1 MMPPRRRSASR
12 SAALWGTSPRT
23 RPLVMTRCC
32 ARAGGCEAACAAST
46 AFLGEKAGCWAA
58 FTATSLIK
66 RGRRGPR
73 LLAFAAAL
81 ARRGALRAIPV
92 GMTDAVLGALA
103 ASPDDRAAALECLHA
118 FGECKVAGVGDLARQ
133 AVRALDAGAAAPAP
147 RPRLEDWRRFGPALL
162 PPRVGPWVGGVEV
175 DVRAAEVAVRA
186 VAAAA

>member
-1 MMPPRRRSASR
+1 MNVTPKIGKQGERKTPAKPASSSPP
-12 SAALWGTSPRT
+12 AAEQPRD
-23 RPLVMTRCC
+23 L
-32 ARAGGCEAACAAST
+32 
-46 AFLGEKAGCWAA
+46 
-58 FTATSLIK
+58 
-66 RGRRGPR
+66 RGPPPI
-73 LLAFAAAL
+73 
-81 ARRGALRAIPV
+81 ARRGALRAVPV

-118 FGECKVAGVGDLARQ
+118 FGDCKVVGVGDLARQ

-175 DVRAAEVAVRA
+175 DARAAEVAVRA

>member
-1 MMPPRRRSASR
+1 LTP
-12 SAALWGTSPRT
+12 
-23 RPLVMTRCC
+23 
-32 ARAGGCEAACAAST
+32 
-46 AFLGEKAGCWAA
+46 
-58 FTATSLIK
+58 
-66 RGRRGPR
+66 
-73 LLAFAAAL
+73 AL
-81 ARRGALRAIPV
+81 ARRGAVRAVPV

-118 FGECKVAGVGDLARQ
+118 FGVGDLARA